1 MLKEKFY
8 EEVAPIFGV
17 QSFIIKEAG
26 LTLDAQRKIPAGGGA
41 NIWCSKFHN

>member
-1 MLKEKFY
+1 MLTEKLY

-26 LTLDAQRKIPAGGGA
+26 LILDVQDKVLRLAYSREL
-41 NIWCSKFHN
+41 S